1 MRITF
6 NELRRVKDKLP
17 DGAIHKIAEDLNLS
31 VETVRNY
38 FGGSNYEKG
47 VTVGFHTEQG
57 PDGGIVEID
66 DATIFDKAIAIL
78 DEN

>member
-6 NELRRVKDKLP
+6 NELRKLKDSLP
-17 DGAIHKIAEDLNLS
+17 DGSMHRIADDLDLS

-47 VTVGFHTEQG
+47 ETMGLSIEQG
-57 PDGGIVEID
+57 PDGGIVDLAD
-66 DATIFDKAIAIL
+66 DTILNKAKEL
-78 DEN
+78 LEQE

>member
-6 NELRRVKDKLP
+6 NELRRVKDRLP
-17 DGAIHKIAEDLNLS
+17 VGAIHQIAEDLDIS

-38 FGGSNYEKG
+38 FGGSNYNNG
-47 VTVGFHTEQG
+47 VSVGFHTEQG

-66 DATIFDKAIAIL
+66 DSTIFDKAIAIL
-78 DEN
+78 EEN

>member
-6 NELRRVKDKLP
+6 NELRRIKDSLP
-17 DGAIHKIAEDLNLS
+17 DGAMHRIAEDLNVS

-38 FGGSNYEKG
+38 FGGSNYDQG

-66 DATIFDKAIAIL
+66 DATIFDKAMAIL
-78 DEN
+78 EAN

>member
-1 MRITF
+1 MR
-6 NELRRVKDKLP
+6 
-17 DGAIHKIAEDLNLS
+17 KIAEDLNLN

-47 VTVGFHTEQG
+47 ATVGFHTEQG

-66 DATIFDKAIAIL
+66 DATIFDKAVAIL
-78 DEN
+78 DED